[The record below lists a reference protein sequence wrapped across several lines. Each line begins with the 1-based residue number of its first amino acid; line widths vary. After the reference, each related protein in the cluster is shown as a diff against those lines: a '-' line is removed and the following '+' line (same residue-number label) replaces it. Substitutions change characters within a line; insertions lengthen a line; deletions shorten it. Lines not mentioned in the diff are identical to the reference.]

1 MTYWSE
7 RAQRER
13 ERADK
18 KTEKEFKKELED
30 LYRMELG
37 QLRKELDA
45 YIQNFAEKN
54 GLAVVYPPCS

>member
-18 KTEKEFKKELED
+18 KTEREFKKELED
-30 LYRMELG
+30 
-37 QLRKELDA
+37 RKS
-45 YIQNFAEKN
+45 
-54 GLAVVYPPCS
+54 VV

>member
-7 RAQRER
+7 RIQRER

-18 KTEKEFKKELED
+18 KTEQELKKELED

-37 QLRKELDA
+37 Q
-45 YIQNFAEKN
+45 
-54 GLAVVYPPCS
+54 

>member
-13 ERADK
+13 EASNK
-18 KTEKEFKKELED
+18 KGEAEFKKELEA
-30 LYRMELG
+30 LYNLQLS

-45 YIQNFAEKN
+45 YIQNFADKN
-54 GLAVVYPPCS
+54 